1 MAARAVCCLLA
12 VCVAGD
18 RHLPALMLK
27 QAADSLLTG
36 SLPLGSH
43 GYRGAADSSVR
54 VEVPRPEDLLLARL
68 QGHLALRV
76 EDNWLSLNDPQ
87 RWAIMQTKDPAK
99 QILKSFEQ
107 IQASSQQL
115 EGSVDVEGL
124 ERALNSLE
132 LTGEE
137 RDMWVPYWETVRR
150 EVGKIA
156 QLFNYFRGY
165 LERPDTAASTLEDF
179 ATSVTLASV
188 PGRDS
193 LSSLLDT
200 FHSTVCPSESSAIQ
214 LFPYLHSLLEVH
226 TWPTGPLSAI
236 LITHHVSFL
245 PRPSPPGR
253 RPPLR
258 PDPVAA
264 PAHVQ
269 PLQHH
274 RPHRDQGLCHAAIL
288 LHDAQNIRKGGGTF
302 CSASIVSLGKFY
314 NGGGGGKKKV

>member
-1 MAARAVCCLLA
+1 
-12 VCVAGD
+12 
-18 RHLPALMLK
+18 MLK

-43 GYRGAADSSVR
+43 GYRVAADSSAR

-68 QGHLALRV
+68 QGNLALRV

-107 IQASSQQL
+107 IQASSLQL

-226 TWPTGPLSAI
+226 TWPVGPLLYI
-236 LITHHVSFL
+236 VITHRLFH
-245 PRPSPPGR
+245 PGG

-264 PAHVQ
+264 PADVQ

-274 RPHRDQGLCHAAIL
+274 RPH
-288 LHDAQNIRKGGGTF
+288 
-302 CSASIVSLGKFY
+302 
-314 NGGGGGKKKV
+314 